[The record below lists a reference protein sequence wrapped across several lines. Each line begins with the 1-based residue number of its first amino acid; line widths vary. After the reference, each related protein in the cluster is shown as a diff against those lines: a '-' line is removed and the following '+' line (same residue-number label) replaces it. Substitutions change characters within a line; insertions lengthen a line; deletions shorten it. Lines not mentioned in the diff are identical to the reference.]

1 MSSLLQPSQK
11 KTVELI
17 EDQVS
22 FDEIMKLEEELKA
35 LKAEENKYLDQAI
48 SKRTEKDQVR
58 EIQRLIEQEEKIAS
72 DKVAQEQAIRKKCL
86 EKLTKITINDLT
98 SDINEKLD
106 QDPNF
111 SLQKIEEKALAT
123 FADYKTKQ
131 LEKLTKI

>member
-58 EIQRLIEQEEKIAS
+58 EI
-72 DKVAQEQAIRKKCL
+72 
-86 EKLTKITINDLT
+86 
-98 SDINEKLD
+98 
-106 QDPNF
+106 
-111 SLQKIEEKALAT
+111 
-123 FADYKTKQ
+123 
-131 LEKLTKI
+131 